1 MPFDWSTWFPATC
14 LPAACF
20 CERIGAGL
28 IRQPANTWSS
38 LLFLVPA
45 AIALVAAR
53 RSGRA
58 SALAVRY
65 AAALTIIGLG
75 SAFFH
80 ASLSFVGQT
89 IDVLGMYLL
98 VTLVAVAAAERLRL
112 VTSIS
117 ASRLYWTTNL
127 VLAAVLVTIPT
138 ARRLL
143 FGALALLAIGL
154 EWAAARQ
161 APHQARTYLVAA
173 IGALGL
179 GFLFWTLDLT
189 GALCRPDS
197 ILQGHAVW
205 HGLGALAAALHWRWA
220 TTRLA

>member
-1 MPFDWSTWFPATC
+1 MPIDWSTWLPATC
-14 LPAACF
+14 LPTACF

-53 RSGRA
+53 RSSLAR
-58 SALAVRY
+58 ALAVRY
-65 AAALTIIGLG
+65 AAALTVIGLG

-98 VTLVAVAAAERLRL
+98 VTLVAVTAAERLRL
-112 VTSIS
+112 VTSTG

-127 VLAAVLVTIPT
+127 VLAAVLVTLPT
-138 ARRLL
+138 ARRLI
-143 FGALALLAIGL
+143 FAALALLAIGL
-154 EWAAARQ
+154 EWSAAKRT
-161 APHQARTYLVAA
+161 PNQARPYLIGA

-189 GALCRPDS
+189 GTLCRPDS
-197 ILQGHAVW
+197 ILQGHAIW
-205 HGLGALAAALHWRWA
+205 HGLGALAAALHWRGA
-220 TTRLA
+220 TTRAA